1 MDRHDG
7 RVIWLTYEPEDG
19 KFERTLYMVG
29 KGITY
34 DTGGA
39 DIKAGGIMVNHCHW
53 RHNTLSC
60 HYPRLACLVTSVE
73 PQLPRG

>member
-1 MDRHDG
+1 MERHGG

-19 KFERTLYMVG
+19 KYERTLYMVG

-39 DIKAGGIMVNHCHW
+39 DIKAGGIMV
-53 RHNTLSC
+53 
-60 HYPRLACLVTSVE
+60 TSRRF
-73 PQLPRG
+73 QLDEVLKAPTV